1 MSTILIVD
9 DDTALRQALATALTD
24 LGHRAAKAEDGAAA
38 LAWLARNK
46 ADAVLLDLRMPGM
59 DGLEVLRRIRE
70 RPDAPPVVVLTAVPT
85 SGNTIEAMRLGAAD
99 HLAKPIGRDGLRA
112 LLERLLPP
120 AGSTALPGAAEEQQS
135 DDLIGTS
142 ATIREVQKAVGLLAD
157 SDATVLILG
166 ETGTGKEVV
175 ARAIHRY
182 GRRARAP
189 FVAVNC
195 AAIPRELLESL
206 LFGHVRGAFT
216 GAVADRAGSFREANG
231 GTLFLDEIGD
241 MDLGMQA
248 KLLRALQDREVPPVG
263 GKPVP
268 VEVRVIAA
276 THRDLRQ
283 AVREARFRE
292 DLYYRLG
299 VVPVALPPLRTR
311 LADIVPLAEHFLAL
325 AARGI
330 PPKRLASNAA
340 ARLLNYPWPGN
351 VRELRNAMERVTALV
366 RRPVIVAADLD
377 FLVAASSDEAPSAEL
392 LLAGTLPEVIAR
404 IEIEMIQRALT
415 ASGGNRAQAAER
427 LGIRRQLLY
436 QKLARYGLD
445 LSPNRTERVS
455 EGDTEAREDPFDHSD
470 PQ

>member
-1 MSTILIVD
+1 
-9 DDTALRQALATALTD
+9 
-24 LGHRAAKAEDGAAA
+24 
-38 LAWLARNK
+38 
-46 ADAVLLDLRMPGM
+46 M

-70 RPDAPPVVVLTAVPT
+70 RPDAPPVAVLTAVPT
-85 SGNTIEAMRLGAAD
+85 SANTIEAMRLGAAD

-112 LLERLLPP
+112 LLERMLPP
-120 AGSTALPGAAEEQQS
+120 SEPAALPSAPGTEPD

-142 ATIREVQKAVGLLAD
+142 AAMREVQKAVGLLAD

-175 ARAIHRY
+175 ARAIHRH

-216 GAVADRAGSFREANG
+216 GAVADRAGSFREAHG

-248 KLLRALQDREVPPVG
+248 KLLRALQEREVTPVG
-263 GKPVP
+263 GKPVA
-268 VEVRVIAA
+268 VDVRVIAA

-283 AVREARFRE
+283 AVRDGSFRE

-299 VVPVALPPLRTR
+299 VVPLALPPLRER
-311 LADIVPLAEHFLAL
+311 LADIVPLAERFLAL
-325 AARGI
+325 AARDMA
-330 PPKRLASNAA
+330 PKRLAADAA
-340 ARLLNYPWPGN
+340 ARLLNHPWPGN

-377 FLVAASSDEAPSAEL
+377 FLDAGGCGGTTSAE
-392 LLAGTLPEVIAR
+392 LLAGTLPEAIAR
-404 IEIEMIQRALT
+404 VEIAMIRRALA

-445 LSPNRTERVS
+445 LSPNETGRVS
-455 EGDTEAREDPFDHSD
+455 EGDTESLMEPSNHLDPR
-470 PQ
+470 